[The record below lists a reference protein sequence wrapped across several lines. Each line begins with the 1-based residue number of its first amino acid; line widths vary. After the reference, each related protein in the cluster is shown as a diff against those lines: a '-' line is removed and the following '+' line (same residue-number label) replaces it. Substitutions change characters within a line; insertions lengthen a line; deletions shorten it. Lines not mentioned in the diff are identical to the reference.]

1 MADSRKRLTTE
12 EVLKFFNGDESSNES
27 DSEQEESFSEYIG
40 TVLPECES
48 DGSFSDQVSS
58 GSDSSANDLLELEA
72 QTTSHEPAATGDKQG
87 KAERD
92 KTQHDDTQEELDSK
106 FHSVYPWD
114 SSDSEA
120 SVSSKVES
128 ASESQHH
135 ADESSDNESVQLS
148 ETSTSESGTDSTA
161 SEDDEATDNG
171 RTTLRGRGQARSG
184 GLGRGSGGRGR
195 GSSGR
200 GQSRTGQGSG
210 RRTSAS
216 NGTRGRQHRSWMD
229 YIPRSARSI
238 AVPDSGFQQ
247 PDEFLPL
254 RNPGPQLP
262 PRDLAELDL
271 FRLFIDDATL
281 DRLVVATNAY
291 AESKK
296 TVKRIMYRRCLLLQR
311 KR

>member
-1 MADSRKRLTTE
+1 M
-12 EVLKFFNGDESSNES
+12 
-27 DSEQEESFSEYIG
+27 
-40 TVLPECES
+40 
-48 DGSFSDQVSS
+48 
-58 GSDSSANDLLELEA
+58 
-72 QTTSHEPAATGDKQG
+72 
-87 KAERD
+87 
-92 KTQHDDTQEELDSK
+92 
-106 FHSVYPWD
+106 
-114 SSDSEA
+114 
-120 SVSSKVES
+120 
-128 ASESQHH
+128 
-135 ADESSDNESVQLS
+135 QLG

-161 SEDDEATDNG
+161 SEDDEAIDNG
-171 RTTLRGRGQARSG
+171 RTTLRGLGQARSG
-184 GLGRGSGGRGR
+184 GHGRGSSGRGR

-200 GQSRTGQGSG
+200 GQGSGRRGRSRTGQGRG

-254 RNPGPQLP
+254 RNPGLQLS

-291 AESKK
+291 AESKR
-296 TVKRIMYRRCLLLQR
+296 TVKRIMYRRFKLSPLTKEEMMQYIGVLLLLSINSTRSCLCVLAGQ
-311 KR
+311 